1 MASLQ
6 NLRFFLHTH
15 RRQLRVFAGFLLLGG
30 AYYLVTLLTP
40 LRIPCIFQ
48 KLTGFACPGCGVSHF
63 CMKLLR
69 LDIPG
74 AVRENLALA
83 VLSPL
88 WLAGLCIRALWNPK
102 WQHRRAAALWHR
114 PESPRHGISAAI
126 LSAVALLFS
135 SANMI
140 KQHRFFLG

>member
-1 MASLQ
+1 MAFLQ
-6 NLRFFLHTH
+6 NLRSFLHTH

-40 LRIPCIFQ
+40 LRIPCVFQ

-102 WQHRRAAALWHR
+102 WFAKSSRAENILLWG
-114 PESPRHGISAAI
+114 SI
-126 LSAVALLFS
+126 AVLLLFGIVR
-135 SANMI
+135 NLPGME
-140 KQHRFFLG
+140 FLLPSYRQ